1 MRSASRRA
9 SAAHSSSVMPETGM
23 SGRTSVAPMRGC
35 APLWRR
41 MSISS
46 DARFTPAKAASTT
59 SSGAPTKVTT
69 VRFVASPGSTSRTFT
84 PPAPSIASTIRRITS
99 LSRPS
104 LKLGTHSTIR
114 FSISYAVFG
123 FSASNI
129 TNFRNNSDKIVTKK
143 ASGAK
148 NRKSG
153 PEGPDRET
161 QPEAPDQ
168 RRRRGRLP
176 ERTETPTVRRSAP
189 RPPYTR
195 SPAAGYLPDRS
206 SACR

>member
-148 NRKSG
+148 KQKVRTRRSG
-153 PEGPDRET
+153 PGN
-161 QPEAPDQ
+161 AA
-168 RRRRGRLP
+168 GSSGSAAP
-176 ERTETPTVRRSAP
+176 ERPPSGADGDAYRPKVSTTPAVHQKPGSGIPPRSQ
-189 RPPYTR
+189 
-195 SPAAGYLPDRS
+195 
-206 SACR
+206 